1 MQWRIQDPNQDT
13 PVVRQFSFG
22 PEFQFATN
30 MVAAVEYVGNRTRN
44 GRRLRNL
51 NEGQI
56 VNGAVVFPYAQY
68 GYGSAYLEQIVT
80 NGRADYDALQARM
93 QKRMGGGLAYT
104 VAYTWSK
111 ALGDFLDHLSAG
123 GGAVGNA
130 PGSTYA
136 MEKDYGLLAFDI
148 PQRLVTSFIYE
159 LPFGLGRRFEPSG
172 AAGAILGGW
181 SVNGILTLSDGRPLT
196 VTTTDQAGTGPGR
209 IARANCLGAAVP
221 DGFTQ
226 GLDSWMDPAGFSAT
240 TSRTYG
246 NCANNTVR
254 GPGSKSMNLSIF
266 RSIRMGADRRAELR
280 VETFNLFN
288 WVNYGFPAAN
298 ISNLGTFGRIT
309 SSIGDQREIQ
319 LALKFYF

>member
-1 MQWRIQDPNQDT
+1 VQ
-13 PVVRQFSFG
+13 QFSFG
-22 PEFQFATN
+22 PEFQFADN
-30 MVAAVEYVGNRTRN
+30 MVGAIEYVGNRTRN

-56 VNGAVVFPYAQY
+56 IGNNVVFPYAQY
-68 GYGSAYLEQIVT
+68 GYGNAYLEQIVT

-93 QKRMGGGLAYT
+93 QKRMSDGLSYT
-104 VAYTWSK
+104 VAYTWGK

-123 GGAVGNA
+123 GGATGNA

-148 PQRLVTSFIYE
+148 KHRLVTSFIYE
-159 LPFGLGRRFEPSG
+159 LPWGPGRHYEPTG
-172 AAGAILGGW
+172 VVGAIVRDW
-181 SVNGILTLSDGRPLT
+181 SVNGILTLSGGRPFT

-209 IARANCLGAAVP
+209 IARANCLGDPVP
-221 DGFTQ
+221 DGFDQ
-226 GLDSWMDPAGFSAT
+226 GLDSWMDPAAFAVT
-240 TSRTYG
+240 TTRTYG

-254 GPGSKSMNLSIF
+254 GPSSKSMNLSLF
-266 RSIRMGADRRAELR
+266 RSIDLGADKRAEFRL
-280 VETFNLFN
+280 ETFNLFN
-288 WVNYGFPAAN
+288 WVNYGFPAAS

-309 SSIGDQREIQ
+309 TSIGDQREIQ